1 MITSTVDQHR
11 ASVCHG
17 HSGTDRY
24 AITVSTA
31 DTKGSGGERVEGTG
45 IKIKWLA

>member
-11 ASVCHG
+11 ACACHG
-17 HSGTDRY
+17 HSGTDRC

-31 DTKGSGGERVEGTG
+31 DTNGSGEGVEGTG